1 MAAQQERLRS
11 LGRMA
16 SGIAHDINNAL
27 TPATLYTQSL
37 LDHDRSLSADARND
51 LRIVQQA
58 IEDVARTVGRIK
70 DGDYASWICW
80 RSGSESWGDTSDGGA
95 DANVFRRSD

>member
-1 MAAQQERLRS
+1 MQQERLRS

-37 LDHDRSLSADARND
+37 LDHDKSLSVEARND
-51 LRIVQQA
+51 LAVVLQA
-58 IEDVARTVGRIK
+58 LDDVSRTVTRIK
-70 DGDYASWICW
+70 ELYRGRVC
-80 RSGSESWGDTSDGGA
+80 
-95 DANVFRRSD
+95 DAGIRLRPPPAAPLFPAPDR